1 MKKEKET
8 IDTSDLKFIF
18 GDDYYEEDILTKCL
32 KCGFE
37 NKVPDFIYAECGR
50 KIFHKELG

>member
-1 MKKEKET
+1 MKKET
-8 IDTSDLKFIF
+8 IDTSDLKFFF

-50 KIFHKELG
+50 KIVHKELG